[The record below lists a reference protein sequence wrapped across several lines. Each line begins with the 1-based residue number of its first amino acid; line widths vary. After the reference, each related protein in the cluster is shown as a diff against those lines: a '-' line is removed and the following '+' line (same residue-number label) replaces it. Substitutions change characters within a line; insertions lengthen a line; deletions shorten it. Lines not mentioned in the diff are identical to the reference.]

1 MWLSLTV
8 KQVPLTGWSSRRPL
22 NLRPAPLTF
31 LMMMA
36 GSFLL
41 GVGEALL
48 IASGAGVSPW
58 TVLAQGIGIQTGISI
73 GWAIFGVSA
82 AVLLLWIPLREIPGI
97 GTIMNAIVVAAA
109 VNWTL
114 PFLPRPE
121 LPALQ
126 LLEVTGGILVF
137 GIGTGLYLIANLGPG
152 PRDGLMTSLQRISG
166 RPIALVRCVLEVSV
180 VAFGWLLGGTVGY
193 GTVMFALLIGPA
205 VSFGMYWIARLS
217 PAPRT
222 VPGQLS

>member
-22 NLRPAPLTF
+22 NLRPPLHTF
-31 LMMMA
+31 LLMVA
-36 GSFLL
+36 GLVLL
-41 GVGEALL
+41 GIGEAFL

-58 TVLAQGIGIQTGISI
+58 TVLAQGMATRAGIGI
-73 GWAIFGVSA
+73 GWATFGVSV
-82 AVLLLWIPLREIPGI
+82 AVLLLWIPLKEIPGI

-109 VNWTL
+109 MDWSL
-114 PFLPRPE
+114 PYLPRPE
-121 LPALQ
+121 LWALQ
-126 LLEVTGGILVF
+126 LLEVTGGILLF

-166 RPIALVRCVLEVSV
+166 RPVALVRCVLEVGV

-193 GTVMFALLIGPA
+193 ATIMFALLVGPA

-217 PAPRT
+217 PAPRP